1 MKIKYAP
8 LGQLGANFYMVTD
21 EATNEM
27 FVVDPGDCADIIIE
41 LINNTDAT
49 LKYIILTHAHTDH
62 IGALDEVKKAF
73 DVPIVIHR
81 EEADR
86 LNDGDSNL
94 CPVFAQKSPSAK
106 ADICVADGDTLNV
119 GKSIIRFLHT
129 PGHTPG
135 SMCILFDD
143 KLISGDTIFYSSV
156 GRTDFPGGSFESLCN
171 SIKDKI
177 YTLNPDT
184 IIYPGH
190 GETTTVGYEIMY
202 NPFIKGN

>member
-21 EATNEM
+21 ESTNEM
-27 FVVDPGDCADIIIE
+27 FVVDPGDCADIVKE
-41 LINNTDAT
+41 LINNADAT

-81 EEADR
+81 DDADG
-86 LNDGDSNL
+86 LNDGDLNL
-94 CPVFAQKSPSAK
+94 CPAFGEKSPSSK
-106 ADICVADGDTLNV
+106 ADICVTDGDTLSV
-119 GKSIIRFLHT
+119 GKSTIRFLHT

-143 KLISGDTIFYSSV
+143 KLISGDTIFYNSI
-156 GRTDFPGGSFESLCN
+156 GRTDFPGGSFESLV
-171 SIKDKI
+171 SSVKDKI